1 MVMREQLTALRGAM
15 AAHGVDY
22 YMVPT
27 DDFHGSEYVGSH
39 FKCRSW
45 VSGFTGSAGTLLVGR
60 DWAGLWT
67 DGRYFIQAAQ
77 QLEGSGIELMK
88 MGEPGVPT
96 LNAYLEKQLQKGMT
110 FGFDGRVV
118 STRLADKLRAIA
130 EKCGA
135 SVACQDDLVGEVWT
149 DRPALSAEPVRELSA
164 ELVGKSRAE
173 KLMDV
178 RAALANDGADALIIA
193 SLMDVCWLM
202 NLRGNDVACT
212 PVVLSFAAV
221 TAQEAVLFINP
232 AVLSEEIAANLRAD
246 GVTIRAYNDV
256 YDYAASLPAGTKL
269 MLNLNVVNSKLE
281 ACVPAGV
288 KVIDKA
294 DPTTLPKAMKNEKE
308 VDNFRI
314 AHVKDGVAVT
324 KFMYWLKKNVGKV
337 DMDELSVADKL
348 ESLRQE
354 QENYVGPSF
363 TPIMGYADHGA
374 IVHYSA
380 TEESCAKIAPRSFLL
395 SDTGGHYLEG
405 STDITRTFA
414 MGELTEEEKR
424 FYTLVLKGNL
434 QLGNAQWKYGCTGAS
449 LDYLAREPLWRL
461 EMDFNHGTGHGVG
474 YMLSVHEGPQRIHWG
489 VTNSQPLDVGM
500 ITSNEPG
507 FYLEGAFG
515 VRLENLTAVREV
527 ETNGY
532 GRFLRFETLTM
543 VPFDLDAV
551 IPELLGEECRM
562 LLNAYHAKVRKTLR
576 PYLTEEENAW
586 LADAT
591 RAI

>member
-1 MVMREQLTALRGAM
+1 MREQLVALRQTM
-15 AAHGVDY
+15 SAHGVDY

-45 VSGFTGSAGTLLVGR
+45 VSGFTGSAGTLLVGH
-60 DWAGLWT
+60 DWAGQWA
-67 DGRYFIQAAQ
+67 DGRYFLQAAQ
-77 QLEGSGIELMK
+77 QLAGSGIDLQK

-96 LNAYLEKQLQKGMT
+96 ITEYLEKHLKPGMT

-118 STRLADKLRAIA
+118 STRLAERLRAIA

-135 SVACQDDLVGEVWT
+135 KVVCENDLVGEIWT
-149 DRPALSAEPVRELSA
+149 DRPALSAEPVMELSA

-173 KLMDV
+173 KIMDV
-178 RAALANDGADALIIA
+178 RAALAKDGADAVVIA

-202 NLRGNDVACT
+202 NLRGGDVNCT

-221 TAQEAVLFINP
+221 TADEAVLFINP
-232 AVLSEEIAANLRAD
+232 AVLSEEIAANLRND
-246 GVTIRAYNDV
+246 GVTIRPYGEV
-256 YDYAASLPAGTKL
+256 YDYVAALPAGTQL
-269 MLNLNVVNSKLE
+269 MMNLNVVNSKLDS
-281 ACVPAGV
+281 CVPAGV

-294 DPTTLPKAMKNEKE
+294 DPTTLPKAMKNDRE
-308 VDNFRI
+308 VENFRI

-324 KFMYWLKKNVGKV
+324 KFMHWLKKNVGKV
-337 DMDELSVADKL
+337 DMDEISVAEKL
-348 ESLRQE
+348 EELRCA

-363 TPIMGYADHGA
+363 SPIMGYAAHGA

-380 TEESCAKIAPRSFLL
+380 TTESCWKLEPRSFLL
-395 SDTGGHYLEG
+395 ADTGGHYLEG

-414 MGELTEEEKR
+414 LGELTEDEKR

-434 QLGNAQWKYGCTGAS
+434 QLGNAQWKAGCTGAN

-474 YMLSVHEGPQRIHWG
+474 YLLSVHEGPQSIHWG
-489 VTNSQPLDVGM
+489 RSNTQPLDVGM
-500 ITSNEPG
+500 VTSNEPG
-507 FYLEGAFG
+507 FYLEDAFG
-515 VRLENLTAVREV
+515 VRLENLTVVREV

-543 VPFDLDAV
+543 VPFDLDAI

-562 LLNAYHAKVRKTLR
+562 LLNAYHAKVRKTLK
-576 PYLTEEENAW
+576 PYLTDEENAW

>member
-1 MVMREQLTALRGAM
+1 MREQLVALRQTM
-15 AAHGVDY
+15 SAHGVDY

-45 VSGFTGSAGTLLVGR
+45 VSGFTGSAGTLLVGH
-60 DWAGLWT
+60 DWAGQWA
-67 DGRYFIQAAQ
+67 DGRYFLQAAQ
-77 QLEGSGIELMK
+77 QLAGSGIDLQK

-96 LNAYLEKQLQKGMT
+96 ITEYLEKHLKPGMT

-118 STRLADKLRAIA
+118 STRLAERLRAIA

-135 SVACQDDLVGEVWT
+135 KVACENDLVGEIWT
-149 DRPALSAEPVRELSA
+149 DRPALSAEPVMELSA

-173 KLMDV
+173 KIMDV
-178 RAALANDGADALIIA
+178 RAALAKDGADAVVIA

-202 NLRGNDVACT
+202 NLRGGDVACT

-221 TAQEAVLFINP
+221 TAEEAVLFINP
-232 AVLSEEIAANLRAD
+232 AVLSEEIAANLRND
-246 GVTIRAYNDV
+246 GVTIRPYGEV
-256 YDYAASLPAGTKL
+256 YDYVAALPAGTQL
-269 MLNLNVVNSKLE
+269 MMNLNVVNSKLE
-281 ACVPAGV
+281 SCVPAGV

-294 DPTTLPKAMKNEKE
+294 DPTTLPKAMKNDRE
-308 VDNFRI
+308 VENFRI

-324 KFMYWLKKNVGKV
+324 KFMHWLKKNVGKV
-337 DMDELSVADKL
+337 DMDEISVAEKL
-348 ESLRQE
+348 EELRCA

-363 TPIMGYADHGA
+363 SPIMGYAAHGA

-380 TEESCAKIAPRSFLL
+380 TPESCWKLEPRSFLL
-395 SDTGGHYLEG
+395 ADTGGHYLEG

-414 MGELTEEEKR
+414 LGELTEDEKR

-434 QLGNAQWKYGCTGAS
+434 QLGNAQWKAGCTGAN

-474 YMLSVHEGPQRIHWG
+474 YLLSVHEGPQSIHWG
-489 VTNSQPLDVGM
+489 RSNTQPLDVGM
-500 ITSNEPG
+500 VTSNEPG
-507 FYLEGAFG
+507 FYLEDAFG
-515 VRLENLTAVREV
+515 VRLENLTVVREV

-543 VPFDLDAV
+543 VPFDLDAI

-562 LLNAYHAKVRKTLR
+562 LLNAYHAKVRKTLK
-576 PYLTEEENAW
+576 PYLTDEENAW

>member
-1 MVMREQLTALRGAM
+1 MREQLTALRGAM
-15 AAHGVDY
+15 EAHGVDY

-39 FKCRSW
+39 FKCRHW
-45 VSGFTGSAGTLLVGR
+45 ASGFTGSAGTLLAGR
-60 DWAGLWT
+60 DWAGQWA

-96 LNAYLEKQLQKGMT
+96 ITEYLEKHLKPGMT

-118 STRLADKLRAIA
+118 SARLAEKLRAIA

-135 SVACQDDLVGEVWT
+135 AVACQDDLVGEVWT
-149 DRPALSAEPVRELSA
+149 DRPALSAEPVRELPA

-178 RAALANDGADALIIA
+178 RAALVKEGADALIIA

-202 NLRGNDVACT
+202 HLRGNDVACT

-221 TAQEAVLFINP
+221 TAEETVLFINP

-288 KVIDKA
+288 KVIDKV

-337 DMDELSVADKL
+337 DMDELSVADRL

-380 TEESCAKIAPRSFLL
+380 TEESCAKIAPRTFLL

-562 LLNAYHAKVRKTLR
+562 LLNAYHAKVRKTLK

>member
-1 MVMREQLTALRGAM
+1 MREQLISLRRAM

-45 VSGFTGSAGTLLVGR
+45 VSGFTGSAGTLLVGK
-60 DWAGLWT
+60 DWAGQWT
-67 DGRYFIQAAQ
+67 DGRYFIQAAD
-77 QLEGSGIELMK
+77 QLAGSGIDLMK

-96 LNAYLEKQLQKGMT
+96 LTDYLDKHLKKGMT

-118 STRLADKLRAIA
+118 SARMAARLRAIA
-130 EKCGA
+130 EKRGA
-135 SVACQDDLVGEVWT
+135 AIVCQDDLVGEVWT
-149 DRPALSAEPVRELSA
+149 DRPALSAEPVRELPA
-164 ELVGKSRAE
+164 ELVGRSRGE
-173 KLMDV
+173 KLADV
-178 RAALANDGADALIIA
+178 RAELAKGDADAVVIA

-221 TAQEAVLFINP
+221 TAEEAVLFINP
-232 AVLSEEIAANLRAD
+232 DVLSSEITANLQND
-246 GVTIRAYNDV
+246 GVTIRPYGEV
-256 YDYAASLPAGTKL
+256 YDYVAALPAGTKL

-281 ACVPAGV
+281 SCVPASV
-288 KVIDKA
+288 EVIDKVS
-294 DPTTLPKAMKNEKE
+294 PTNLPKACKNEKE

-314 AHVKDGVAVT
+314 AHIKDGAAVT
-324 KFMYWLKKNVGKV
+324 KFMRWVKTNVGKIP
-337 DMDELSVADKL
+337 MDEISVAEKL
-348 ESLRQE
+348 EEFRAAQPG
-354 QENYVGPSF
+354 YIGPSF
-363 TPIMGYADHGA
+363 EPIMGYGAHGA

-380 TEESCAKIAPRSFLL
+380 TEESCARLEPKSFLL
-395 SDTGGHYLEG
+395 SDTGAHFIEG
-405 STDITRTFA
+405 STDITRTYA
-414 MGELTEEEKR
+414 LGELTDDEKR

-434 QLGNAQWKYGCTGAS
+434 QLGNAQWKAGCTGAN

-461 EMDFNHGTGHGVG
+461 EADYNHGTGHGVG
-474 YMLSVHEGPQRIHWG
+474 YILSVHEGPQSIHWG
-489 VTNSQPLDVGM
+489 RANTTPLEVGM

-515 VRLENLTAVREV
+515 VRLENLTAVKEV
-527 ETNGY
+527 ATNGY

-543 VPFDLDAV
+543 VPFDLDAI
-551 IPELLGEECRM
+551 IPELLGEECRGI
-562 LLNAYHAKVRKTLR
+562 LNAYHAKVRQTLA
-576 PYLTEEENAW
+576 PYMTDEENVW

>member
-1 MVMREQLTALRGAM
+1 MREQLVALRQTM
-15 AAHGVDY
+15 SAHGVDY

-45 VSGFTGSAGTLLVGR
+45 VSGFTGSAGTLLVGH
-60 DWAGLWT
+60 DWAGQWA
-67 DGRYFIQAAQ
+67 DGRYFLQAAQ
-77 QLEGSGIELMK
+77 QLAGSGIDLQK

-96 LNAYLEKQLQKGMT
+96 ITEYLEKHLKPGMT

-118 STRLADKLRAIA
+118 STRLAERLRAIA

-135 SVACQDDLVGEVWT
+135 KVACENDLVGEIWT
-149 DRPALSAEPVRELSA
+149 DRPALSAEPVMELSA

-173 KLMDV
+173 KIMDV
-178 RAALANDGADALIIA
+178 RAALAKDGADAVVIA

-202 NLRGNDVACT
+202 NLRGGDVNCT

-221 TAQEAVLFINP
+221 TAEEAVLFINP
-232 AVLSEEIAANLRAD
+232 AVLSEEIAANLRND
-246 GVTIRAYNDV
+246 GVTIRPYGEV
-256 YDYAASLPAGTKL
+256 YDYVAALPAGTQL
-269 MLNLNVVNSKLE
+269 MMNLNVVNSKLE
-281 ACVPAGV
+281 SCVPAGV
-288 KVIDKA
+288 KVIDKV
-294 DPTTLPKAMKNEKE
+294 DPTNLPKAMKNDRE
-308 VDNFRI
+308 VENFRI

-324 KFMYWLKKNVGKV
+324 KFMHWLKKNVGKV
-337 DMDELSVADKL
+337 DMDEISVAEKL
-348 ESLRQE
+348 EELRCA

-363 TPIMGYADHGA
+363 SPIMGYAAHGA

-380 TEESCAKIAPRSFLL
+380 TPESCWKLEPRSFLL
-395 SDTGGHYLEG
+395 ADTGGHYLEG

-414 MGELTEEEKR
+414 LGELTEDEKR

-434 QLGNAQWKYGCTGAS
+434 QLGNAQWKAGCTGAN

-474 YMLSVHEGPQRIHWG
+474 YLLSVHEGPQSIHWG
-489 VTNSQPLDVGM
+489 RSNTQPLDVGM
-500 ITSNEPG
+500 VTSNEPG
-507 FYLEGAFG
+507 FYLEDAFG
-515 VRLENLTAVREV
+515 VRLENLTVVREV

-543 VPFDLDAV
+543 VPFDLDAI

-562 LLNAYHAKVRKTLR
+562 LLNAYHAKVRKTLK
-576 PYLTEEENAW
+576 PYLTDEENAW

>member
-1 MVMREQLTALRGAM
+1 MREQLIALRGVM

-27 DDFHGSEYVGSH
+27 DDFHGSEYVSGH

-45 VSGFTGSAGTLLVGR
+45 MSGFTGSAGTLLVGA
-60 DWAGLWT
+60 DWAGQWT
-67 DGRYFIQAAQ
+67 DGRYFIQAAD
-77 QLEGSGIELMK
+77 QLAGSGIDLMK

-96 LNAYLEKQLQKGMT
+96 LMEYLEKHLKPGMT
-110 FGFDGRVV
+110 LGFDGRVV
-118 STRLADKLRAIA
+118 SARMAARLRTMT

-135 SVACQDDLVGEVWT
+135 KIACQDDLVGEIWT
-149 DRPALSAEPVRELSA
+149 DRPALSAKPVRELPA

-173 KLMDV
+173 KIADV
-178 RAALANDGADALIIA
+178 RASLANEGADAVVIA

-202 NLRGNDVACT
+202 NLRGADVECT

-221 TAQEAVLFINP
+221 TAQETVLFINP
-232 AVLSEEIAANLRAD
+232 AVLSDEIARNLQCD
-246 GVTIRAYNDV
+246 GVTIRPYGEV
-256 YDYAASLPAGTKL
+256 YDFVAALPEKTKL

-281 ACVPAGV
+281 DCVPASV
-288 KVIDKA
+288 EVIDKV
-294 DPTTLPKAMKNEKE
+294 DPTNLPKAKKNEKE

-314 AHVKDGVAVT
+314 AHIKDGAAVT
-324 KFMYWLKKNVGKV
+324 KFMRWVKTNVGKI
-337 DMDELSVADKL
+337 DMDEMSVAEKL
-348 ESLRQE
+348 EEFRRE

-363 TPIMGYADHGA
+363 GAIMGYGPHGA
-374 IVHYSA
+374 IVHYGA
-380 TEESCAKIAPRSFLL
+380 TEETNAKIEPRSFLL

-414 MGELTEEEKR
+414 MGPLTEDEKR

-434 QLGNAQWKYGCTGAS
+434 QLGNAQWKAGCTGAN

-461 EMDFNHGTGHGVG
+461 EMDYNHGTGHGVG
-474 YMLSVHEGPQRIHWG
+474 YMLSVHEGPQSIHWG
-489 VTNSQPLDVGM
+489 RYNTTPLEVGM

-515 VRLENLTAVREV
+515 VRLENLTVVKEAA
-527 ETNGY
+527 TTAY

-543 VPFDLDAV
+543 VPFDLDAI
-551 IPELLGEECRM
+551 IPELLGEECRNV
-562 LLNAYHAKVRKTLR
+562 LNAYHAKVRRVLK
-576 PYLTEEENAW
+576 PYLTDEENAW

>member
-1 MVMREQLTALRGAM
+1 MRQQLIDLRKAM
-15 AAHGVDY
+15 AARGVDY

-45 VSGFTGSAGTLLVGR
+45 VSGFTGSAGTLLVGT
-60 DWAGLWT
+60 DWAGQWA
-67 DGRYFIQAAQ
+67 DGRYFIQAAD
-77 QLEGSGIELMK
+77 QLAGSGIDLMK
-88 MGEPGVPT
+88 MGESGVPT
-96 LNAYLEKQLQKGMT
+96 ITEYLAKNLKPGMT

-118 STRLADKLRAIA
+118 SARLAARLRAIA
-130 EKCGA
+130 EKNGA
-135 SVACQDDLVGEVWT
+135 KVVCENDLVGEIWA
-149 DRPALSAEPVRELSA
+149 DRPALSAEPVMELSA

-173 KLMDV
+173 KIMDV
-178 RAALANDGADALIIA
+178 RAALAKDGADAVVIA

-202 NLRGNDVACT
+202 NLRGGDVACT

-221 TAQEAVLFINP
+221 TAEETVLFINP
-232 AVLSEEIAANLRAD
+232 AVLSEEITRNLQGD
-246 GVTIRAYNDV
+246 GVTIRPYGEV
-256 YDYAASLPAGTKL
+256 YDYVAALPEGTQL
-269 MLNLNVVNSKLE
+269 MMNLNVVNSKLE
-281 ACVPAGV
+281 SCVPAGV
-288 KVIDKA
+288 KVIDKV
-294 DPTTLPKAMKNEKE
+294 DPTNLPKAMKNDRE
-308 VDNFRI
+308 VENFRI
-314 AHVKDGVAVT
+314 AHIKDGVAVT
-324 KFMYWLKKNVGKV
+324 KFMYWLKQNVGKV
-337 DMDELSVADKL
+337 EMDELSVADKL
-348 ESLRQE
+348 EALRCE

-363 TPIMGYADHGA
+363 TPIMGYGPHGA
-374 IVHYSA
+374 IIHYGA
-380 TEESCAKIAPRSFLL
+380 TEETCARLEPRSFLL

-414 MGELTEEEKR
+414 LGELTDDEKR

-434 QLGNAQWKYGCTGAS
+434 QLGNAQWRAGCSGAS

-461 EMDFNHGTGHGVG
+461 EMDYNHGTGHGVG

-489 VTNSQPLDVGM
+489 GANNTPLEVGM

-515 VRLENLTAVREV
+515 VRLENLTVVKEV
-527 ETNGY
+527 ATTPY

-543 VPFDLDAV
+543 VPFDLDAI

-562 LLNAYHAKVRKTLR
+562 ILNAYHAKVRKILK
-576 PYLTEEENAW
+576 PYLTDEENAW

>member
-1 MVMREQLTALRGAM
+1 MREQLIALRQVM
-15 AAHGVDY
+15 AAHGMDY

-60 DWAGLWT
+60 DWAGQWA
-67 DGRYFIQAAQ
+67 DGRYFLQAAQ
-77 QLEGSGIELMK
+77 QLAGSGIDLQK

-96 LNAYLEKQLQKGMT
+96 ITEYLEKHLKPGMT

-118 STRLADKLRAIA
+118 STRLAERLRAIA

-135 SVACQDDLVGEVWT
+135 KVVCENDLVGEIWT
-149 DRPALSAEPVRELSA
+149 DRPALSAEPVMELSA

-173 KLMDV
+173 KIMDV
-178 RAALANDGADALIIA
+178 RAALAKDGADAVVIA

-202 NLRGNDVACT
+202 NLRGGDVACT

-221 TAQEAVLFINP
+221 TAEEAVLFINP
-232 AVLSEEIAANLRAD
+232 AVLSEEIAANLRND
-246 GVTIRAYNDV
+246 GVTIRPYGEV
-256 YDYAASLPAGTKL
+256 YDYVAALPAGTQL
-269 MLNLNVVNSKLE
+269 MMNLNVVNSKLDS
-281 ACVPAGV
+281 CVPAGV
-288 KVIDKA
+288 KVIDKV
-294 DPTTLPKAMKNEKE
+294 DPTNLPKAMKNDRE
-308 VDNFRI
+308 VENFRI

-324 KFMYWLKKNVGKV
+324 KFMHWLKKNVGKV
-337 DMDELSVADKL
+337 DMDEISVAEKL
-348 ESLRQE
+348 EELRCE

-363 TPIMGYADHGA
+363 SPIMGYAAHGA

-380 TEESCAKIAPRSFLL
+380 TPESCWKLEPRSFLL
-395 SDTGGHYLEG
+395 ADTGGHYLEG

-414 MGELTEEEKR
+414 LGELTEDEKR

-434 QLGNAQWKYGCTGAS
+434 QLGNAQWKAGCTGAN

-474 YMLSVHEGPQRIHWG
+474 YMLSVHEGPQSIHWG
-489 VTNSQPLDVGM
+489 RSNTQPLDVGM
-500 ITSNEPG
+500 VTSNEPG
-507 FYLEGAFG
+507 FYLEDAFG
-515 VRLENLTAVREV
+515 VRLENLTVVREV

-543 VPFDLDAV
+543 VPFDLDAI

-562 LLNAYHAKVRKTLR
+562 LLNAYHAKVRKTLK
-576 PYLTEEENAW
+576 PYLTEAENAW

>member
-1 MVMREQLTALRGAM
+1 MREQLLALRGAM

-27 DDFHGSEYVGSH
+27 DDFHGSEYVGDH
-39 FKCRSW
+39 FKCRKW
-45 VSGFTGSAGTLLVGR
+45 ASGFTGSAGTLLVGR
-60 DWAGLWT
+60 DWAGQWT
-67 DGRYFIQAAQ
+67 DGRYFLQAAD
-77 QLEGSGIELMK
+77 QLAGSGIDLMK

-96 LNAYLEKQLQKGMT
+96 LTEYLEKHLKKGMT

-118 STRLADKLRAIA
+118 SARMAEKLREIVK
-130 EKCGA
+130 KCGGQI
-135 SVACQDDLVGEVWT
+135 VCQEDLVGEVWT
-149 DRPALSAEPVRELSA
+149 DRPALSAEPVRELPA
-164 ELVGKSRAE
+164 ELVGRSRAE

-178 RAALANDGADALIIA
+178 RAALANEGADAVVIA

-221 TAQEAVLFINP
+221 TAEEAVLFVNP
-232 AVLSEEIAANLRAD
+232 AVLSDETYAHLQQD
-246 GVTIRAYNDV
+246 GVSIRPYEEVYAYV
-256 YDYAASLPAGTKL
+256 AALPAGRKL
-269 MLNLNVVNSKLE
+269 MLNLNVVNSRLE

-288 KVIDKA
+288 EIIDKA
-294 DPTTLPKAMKNEKE
+294 DPTNLPKARKNEKE
-308 VDNFRI
+308 VENFRI
-314 AHVKDGVAVT
+314 AHIKDGVAVT

-337 DMDELSVADKL
+337 EMDELSVSEKL
-348 ESLRQE
+348 ESLRCE
-354 QENYVGPSF
+354 QENYIGPSF
-363 TPIMGYADHGA
+363 GMIMGYGPHGA

-380 TEESCAKIAPRSFLL
+380 TQESCAKLEPRSFLL

-405 STDITRTFA
+405 TTDITRTFA
-414 MGELTEEEKR
+414 LGELTEDEKR

-434 QLGNAQWKYGCTGAS
+434 QLGNAQWKAGCTGAN

-461 EMDFNHGTGHGVG
+461 EMDYNHGTGHGVG
-474 YMLSVHEGPQRIHWG
+474 YVLSVHEGPQSIHWAR
-489 VTNSQPLDVGM
+489 TNTAPLEAGM

-551 IPELLGEECRM
+551 IPEMLGEECRS
-562 LLNAYHAKVRKTLR
+562 LLNAYHARVRRTLK
-576 PYLTEEENAW
+576 PYLTDEENAW
-586 LADAT
+586 LEDAT

>member
-1 MVMREQLTALRGAM
+1 MRQQLCDLRQAM

-27 DDFHGSEYVGSH
+27 DDFHGSEYVGDH

-60 DWAGLWT
+60 DWAGQWA
-67 DGRYFIQAAQ
+67 DGRYFLQAAE
-77 QLEGSGIELMK
+77 QLSGSGIELQK
-88 MGEPGVPT
+88 MGEPGVPAIT
-96 LNAYLEKQLQKGMT
+96 EYLEKNLKPGMT

-118 STRLADKLRAIA
+118 SARLAQRLRAIA
-130 EKCGA
+130 EKNGA
-135 SVACQDDLVGEVWT
+135 SVVCENDLVGEIWQ
-149 DRPALSAEPVRELSA
+149 DRPALSAQPVMELSA

-173 KLMDV
+173 KIMDV
-178 RAALANDGADALIIA
+178 RAALGRENADAVVIA

-202 NLRGNDVACT
+202 NLRGGDVACT

-221 TAQEAVLFINP
+221 TAEEAVLFINP
-232 AVLSEEIAANLRAD
+232 AVLSEEITRNLQAD
-246 GVTIRAYNDV
+246 GVTIRPYGEV
-256 YDYAASLPAGTKL
+256 YDYVAALPAGKRL
-269 MLNLNVVNSKLE
+269 MMNLNVVNSKLE
-281 ACVPAGV
+281 SCVPAGV

-294 DPTTLPKAMKNEKE
+294 DPTTLPKAMKNDRE
-308 VDNFRI
+308 VENFRI

-324 KFMYWLKKNVGKV
+324 KFMHWLKKNAGKI
-337 DMDELSVADKL
+337 DMDEISVAEKL
-348 ESLRQE
+348 EAFRCE

-363 TPIMGYADHGA
+363 TPIMGYAAHGA

-380 TEESCAKIAPRSFLL
+380 SPESAWKIEPRSFLL

-405 STDITRTFA
+405 STDITRTIA
-414 MGELTEEEKR
+414 MGELTDEEKR

-434 QLGNAQWKYGCTGAS
+434 QLGNAQWKAGCTGAN
-449 LDYLAREPLWRL
+449 LDILAREPLWRI
-461 EMDFNHGTGHGVG
+461 EMDYNHGTGHGVG
-474 YMLSVHEGPQRIHWG
+474 YLLSVHEGPHSIHWG
-489 VTNSQPLDVGM
+489 RANTQPLEVGM
-500 ITSNEPG
+500 VTSNEPG
-507 FYLEGAFG
+507 FYLEGGFG
-515 VRLENLTAVREV
+515 VRLENLTVVREV

-551 IPELLGEECRM
+551 IPSLLGEECRM
-562 LLNAYHAKVRKTLR
+562 LLNAYHAKVRKTLA
-576 PYLTEEENAW
+576 PFLTEEENAW

>member
-1 MVMREQLTALRGAM
+1 MREQLVALRQTM
-15 AAHGVDY
+15 SAHGVDY

-45 VSGFTGSAGTLLVGR
+45 VSGFTGSAGTLLVGH
-60 DWAGLWT
+60 DWAGQWA
-67 DGRYFIQAAQ
+67 DGRYFLQAAQ
-77 QLEGSGIELMK
+77 QLAGSGIDLQK

-96 LNAYLEKQLQKGMT
+96 ITEYLEKHLKPGMT

-118 STRLADKLRAIA
+118 STRLAERLRAIA

-135 SVACQDDLVGEVWT
+135 KVVCENDLVGEIWT
-149 DRPALSAEPVRELSA
+149 DRPALSAEPVMELSA

-173 KLMDV
+173 KIMDV
-178 RAALANDGADALIIA
+178 RAALAKDGADAVVIA

-202 NLRGNDVACT
+202 NLRGGDVNCT

-221 TAQEAVLFINP
+221 TAEEAVLFINP
-232 AVLSEEIAANLRAD
+232 AVLSEEIAANLRND
-246 GVTIRAYNDV
+246 GVTIRPYGEV
-256 YDYAASLPAGTKL
+256 YDYVAALPAGTQL
-269 MLNLNVVNSKLE
+269 MMNLNVVNSKLDS
-281 ACVPAGV
+281 CVPAGV
-288 KVIDKA
+288 KVIDKV
-294 DPTTLPKAMKNEKE
+294 DPTNLPKAMKNDRE
-308 VDNFRI
+308 VENFRI

-324 KFMYWLKKNVGKV
+324 KFMHWLKKNVGKV
-337 DMDELSVADKL
+337 DMDEISVAEKL
-348 ESLRQE
+348 EELRCA

-363 TPIMGYADHGA
+363 SPIMGYAAHGA

-380 TEESCAKIAPRSFLL
+380 TTESCWKLEPRSFLL
-395 SDTGGHYLEG
+395 ADTGGHYLEG

-414 MGELTEEEKR
+414 LGELTEDEKR

-434 QLGNAQWKYGCTGAS
+434 QLGNAQWKAGCTGAN

-474 YMLSVHEGPQRIHWG
+474 YLLSVHEGPQSIHWG
-489 VTNSQPLDVGM
+489 RSNTQPLDVGM
-500 ITSNEPG
+500 VTSNEPG
-507 FYLEGAFG
+507 FYLEDAFG
-515 VRLENLTAVREV
+515 VRLENLTVVREV

-543 VPFDLDAV
+543 VPFDLDAI

-562 LLNAYHAKVRKTLR
+562 LLNAYHAKVRKTLK
-576 PYLTEEENAW
+576 PYLTDEENAW